1 MNASG
6 VMACELDSEQFT
18 KVSHLVYRISGI
30 KLRPGKEG
38 LVKARLM
45 KRLNALGLDTFEAY
59 LDYVEHEPSRQ
70 ELSTMIDVLTTNKTS
85 FFREQQH
92 FDYFRQRIVPELQA
106 SRQPVRL
113 WSAGCST
120 GQESYSLAITLR
132 ETMPDLDRRDVR
144 ILATDLSTQV
154 LQQARQ
160 AVYEEDV
167 LADVP
172 QALRR
177 KYFVLVRQAPI
188 PAYEVVDKVRRLVQF
203 ARLNLMQQWPM
214 HGPFDLILCRNVM
227 IYFDKPTQ
235 ERLVNRFWQLLRPGG
250 HLFIGHSE
258 SLSGISHPYHYI
270 QPAIYVK

>member
-6 VMACELDSEQFT
+6 VLACELDSEQFA
-18 KVSHLVYRISGI
+18 KVSHLVYRIAGI

-59 LDYVEHEPSRQ
+59 LDYLEHEPSRQ

-85 FFREQQH
+85 FFREHQH
-92 FDYFRQRIVPELQA
+92 FDYFRQYIVPELQA

-160 AVYEEDV
+160 AVYEEDI

-188 PAYEVVDKVRRLVQF
+188 PAYEVIDKVRRLVQF

-214 HGPFDLILCRNVM
+214 RGPFDLILCRNVM

-258 SLSGISHPYHYI
+258 SLSGVSHPYHYI